1 MFKILLVVLLWLFSG
16 VCMANENK
24 YDSAYTMISVAHP
37 DGIHNIAVPEDTP
50 LADFHNALL
59 ENYTHPA
66 IEVHIKQ
73 PTREDSLEYSE
84 PFRKAA
90 ANAVSLARQKEF
102 GRLHGSSDS
111 TGEAGFVVGKN
122 GEASEVKF
130 SPDRTGA
137 DHAGM
142 TLGVRDSDIGTFHTH
157 DSFHQADPSAVDIDS
172 AKKFHKT
179 VYIASRSGLYAIDP
193 GGQLTQ
199 IFKNPDW
206 ASSKNPK

>member
-1 MFKILLVVLLWLFSG
+1 MFKILLAVFLWSFSG

-37 DGIHNIAVPEDTP
+37 DGVHNIAVPEDTP
-50 LADFHNALL
+50 LADLHNALL

-66 IEVHIKQ
+66 IEAHVKQ
-73 PTREDSLEYSE
+73 PTREGALEYSDV
-84 PFRKAA
+84 FRKAA

-111 TGEAGFVVGKN
+111 TGEAGFVIGAKDQ
-122 GEASEVKF
+122 SEVKF
-130 SPDRTGA
+130 SPDKTGA

-157 DSFHQADPSAVDIDS
+157 DSFHQADPSTVDKES

-179 VYIASRSGLYAIDP
+179 VYIASRDGLYAVDP
-193 GGQLTQ
+193 GGQVTQ
-199 IFKNPDW
+199 IFKNQDW